1 MRSTTLPMARAPSR
15 RRTTFSPQLPAFS
28 SAIATT
34 MAAMVPEAASA
45 SATRS
50 MARDITTGSAVV
62 SRDAAATASDTT
74 SMRRPSA
81 RK

>member
-1 MRSTTLPMARAPSR
+1 MRNTTLPMARAPSR
-15 RRTTFSPQLPAFS
+15 RRIAFSPQLPAFN
-28 SAIATT
+28 SATATT
-34 MAAMVPEAASA
+34 MAAMVPAAA
-45 SATRS
+45 PGTATRS

-62 SRDAAATASDTT
+62 STAAAATASDTT